1 VNKEENSR
9 GVRDYIAATCAD
21 AVRKMRG
28 WDDIVIIVKALNPQ
42 ILVSI

>member
-1 VNKEENSR
+1 MGAETVAVVNKEENSR

-28 WDDIVIIVKALNPQ
+28 
-42 ILVSI
+42 